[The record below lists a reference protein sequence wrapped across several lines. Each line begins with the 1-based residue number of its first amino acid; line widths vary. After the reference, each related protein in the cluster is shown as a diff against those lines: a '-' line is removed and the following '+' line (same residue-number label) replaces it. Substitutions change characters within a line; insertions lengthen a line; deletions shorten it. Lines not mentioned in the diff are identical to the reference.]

1 MKTRFK
7 SILFVGL
14 IFMSSFLMAQKD
26 SSKTKSSWE
35 EEYSERISK
44 IPPLT
49 FKKKDLKTM
58 VDFYIIRYI
67 EEDSIKLKD
76 KVKYHFDFPSGD
88 KKFVYYDSNG
98 KITGYIK
105 FEVLDGKSYLM
116 YFKCYLTSFLV
127 YSDHFEYQVTNIEVK
142 DKLNKNWENL
152 AIFKARMKE

>member
-7 SILFVGL
+7 SIFFVGL
-14 IFMSSFLMAQKD
+14 IFISSFVMAQKD
-26 SSKTKSSWE
+26 SSKKMSPSE
-35 EEYSERISK
+35 KEYLKRISK

-49 FKKKDLKTM
+49 FKKKDLKTL

-67 EEDSIKLKD
+67 EDDSLKLND
-76 KVKYHFDFPSGD
+76 KVKYHFDFPSLR
-88 KKFVYYDSNG
+88 KKIVYYESNG

-116 YFKCYLTSFLV
+116 YFKCYLTTFLV
-127 YSDHFEYQVTNIEVK
+127 YSDHYEYKVKKIEVK

>member
-49 FKKKDLKTM
+49 FKKKDLNNTTLM
-58 VDFYIIRYI
+58 DRLSAFVIRRY
-67 EEDSIKLKD
+67 
-76 KVKYHFDFPSGD
+76 
-88 KKFVYYDSNG
+88 
-98 KITGYIK
+98 
-105 FEVLDGKSYLM
+105 
-116 YFKCYLTSFLV
+116 
-127 YSDHFEYQVTNIEVK
+127 
-142 DKLNKNWENL
+142 
-152 AIFKARMKE
+152 